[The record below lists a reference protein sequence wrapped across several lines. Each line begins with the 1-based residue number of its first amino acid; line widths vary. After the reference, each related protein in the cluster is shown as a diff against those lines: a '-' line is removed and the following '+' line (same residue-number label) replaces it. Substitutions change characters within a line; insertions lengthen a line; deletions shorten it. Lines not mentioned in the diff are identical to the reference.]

1 MKSQIMIEILI
12 LLLSGKT
19 ITASKIADRYEIS
32 VRSVYRYV
40 DDLSLCGIPVYVTRG
55 RYGGIKIADTYRL
68 PSGFFTNGEYT
79 ATINALTA
87 MLSQVSDKN
96 LSTALE
102 KLQIQQKSEKREL
115 AVCGNISVDGG
126 TWGGSK
132 KFSEKMRI
140 CELAVNEGKSLYIDY
155 ISRDGEHSKRVVDPH
170 TLIYKQGIWYVYAF
184 CHTKQT
190 FRTFKIGRIKSAS
203 FTGETFVKKAVSRE
217 ETDLSFNYPA
227 EKLVD
232 VTFGIEK
239 SSLADA
245 EDWLGIDNIEP
256 RGEGFIAS
264 LSLPD
269 DEGLVNKILSY
280 GGKVKVLEPQNLK
293 ERVIETARKIAN
305 Q

>member
-1 MKSQIMIEILI
+1 MIEILI

-115 AVCGNISVDGG
+115 AVCGNIIVDGG

-203 FTGETFVKKAVSRE
+203 FMGETFVKKAVSRE

>member
-115 AVCGNISVDGG
+115 AVCGNIIVDGG

-280 GGKVKVLEPQNLK
+280 GGKVKVLELQNLK

>member
-1 MKSQIMIEILI
+1 MIEILI

-115 AVCGNISVDGG
+115 AVCGNIIVDGG
-126 TWGGSK
+126 T
-132 KFSEKMRI
+132 
-140 CELAVNEGKSLYIDY
+140 Y

>member
-115 AVCGNISVDGG
+115 AVCGNIIVDGG

-227 EKLVD
+227 
-232 VTFGIEK
+232 
-239 SSLADA
+239 
-245 EDWLGIDNIEP
+245 
-256 RGEGFIAS
+256 
-264 LSLPD
+264 
-269 DEGLVNKILSY
+269 
-280 GGKVKVLEPQNLK
+280 
-293 ERVIETARKIAN
+293 
-305 Q
+305 

>member
-1 MKSQIMIEILI
+1 MIEILI
-12 LLLSGKT
+12 LLLSGKK
-19 ITASKIADRYEIS
+19 INASKIADRYEIS

-115 AVCGNISVDGG
+115 AVCGNIIVDGG

-140 CELAVNEGKSLYIDY
+140 CELAVNEGRSLFIDY
-155 ISRDGEHSKRVVDPH
+155 ISREGEHSKRVVDPH

-217 ETDLSFNYPA
+217 ETDLNFNYPA

>member
-1 MKSQIMIEILI
+1 MIEILI

-115 AVCGNISVDGG
+115 AVCGNIIVDGG

-239 SSLADA
+239 SSLANA

>member
-1 MKSQIMIEILI
+1 MIEILI

-115 AVCGNISVDGG
+115 AVCGNIIVDGG

>member
-1 MKSQIMIEILI
+1 
-12 LLLSGKT
+12 
-19 ITASKIADRYEIS
+19 
-32 VRSVYRYV
+32 
-40 DDLSLCGIPVYVTRG
+40 
-55 RYGGIKIADTYRL
+55 
-68 PSGFFTNGEYT
+68 
-79 ATINALTA
+79 

-115 AVCGNISVDGG
+115 AVCGNIIVDGG

>member
-12 LLLSGKT
+12 LLLSGKK
-19 ITASKIADRYEIS
+19 INASKIADRYEIS

-115 AVCGNISVDGG
+115 AVCGNIIVDGG

-140 CELAVNEGKSLYIDY
+140 CELAVNEGRSLFIDY
-155 ISRDGEHSKRVVDPH
+155 ISREGEHSKRVVDPH

-217 ETDLSFNYPA
+217 ETDLNFNYPA